1 MSVLLRFGRV
11 VVSRASADDVLEARR
26 FYIAVDRGVLEL
38 QASATVGYR
47 IVLRAIRDEAN
58 LPEGELTLPLDMMRS
73 IAKSFVASRDR
84 SMIKGKTLIEMNE
97 SVDTLRGREVF
108 VIRMAVEDHIRLHEE
123 ITQITG

>member
-1 MSVLLRFGRV
+1 MSFN
-11 VVSRASADDVLEARR
+11 SIQ
-26 FYIAVDRGVLEL
+26 YIAMDRGVLEL